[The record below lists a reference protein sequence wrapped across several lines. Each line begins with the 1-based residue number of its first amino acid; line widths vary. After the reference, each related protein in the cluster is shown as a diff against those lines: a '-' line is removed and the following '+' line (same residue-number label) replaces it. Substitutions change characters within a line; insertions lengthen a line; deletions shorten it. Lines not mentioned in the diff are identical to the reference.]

1 MFARYQ
7 DILAGQVDEDG
18 QGINNVGKAL
28 ERVGINIRDAEGGFK
43 DFSDVLDELYPK
55 WGQLSEVEQANI
67 TKALAGVRQRES
79 LLVLLENETKYRKA
93 LTETMNAEG
102 LASERYATYLDSVE
116 AAQNRV
122 TASWESLVMST
133 ATSDMVKDFY
143 DGASAALNFVE
154 AIGGIPTVL
163 KIVIPLLIIFNA
175 ELIKTSYLSMAN
187 SISGVGTSL
196 VGLGKNLSAAISL
209 LRAGNSATSVLSVT
223 MGATAAS
230 ATALIAIF
238 ASLAAVVYTYNE
250 QIVKTQKAGI
260 EENVN
265 TWEKVFTSVKKD
277 GTDATEILKTY
288 RDAVDAINKTH
299 EESGIIADLFVN
311 KQKLISA
318 GLQETVSSLEE
329 TTKTYQDYKKAIEE
343 VANIGNYQVD
353 ENGKFYVEGYHGLKI
368 YVDGVDTL
376 TESEWKAKYA
386 SEALTTQIQGEK
398 DYFEEGADGV
408 NGYKN
413 QIDALAQSYVGFSD
427 TLKLISD
434 DLSTVNSLMEKSATG
449 QLDFEDISKIPDK
462 YLDALTV
469 ENGQLKLNIDLIK
482 EKQIAEAEAAYQAAV
497 AAGENVNHT
506 EVLRLYYE
514 QLKSSQYVMLDGFKV
529 ASGAFS
535 ELAWNIAND
544 AAMSGNSFVDMQ
556 GKALGSADAIYSY
569 LTSGDAAFNDFVRQ
583 AANATGMSVEH
594 IMGQIMSM
602 VSQTYENT
610 TAMINSLNGMSTFG
624 MPQNIPSLISS
635 ASGGGFGGYTPIF
648 TPAPSGYQYPGGLSD
663 YSPSSGGGGSSG
675 GSGTS
680 SQQEEGVSL
689 EEQINEARED
699 AIDGLEEQLDLY
711 EDIIDARKKILDT
724 MADEREY
731 QRDVEDKNKEILK
744 IQTELNALQFDN
756 SEEANARRLELQDEL
771 FELNRDLEDLH
782 YEESVEDKKDALD
795 AEFEAFNQ
803 SIQNAIAQIEGIQ
816 ASSVEDFANQLALII
831 SSISGSLTGGGIG
844 RDTSVLNPT
853 SFHSGAK
860 MGVVGKGSGTSLKSN
875 ELYAKLMAGEVVS
888 TPSQI
893 DSFMNKTLPQIAGGS
908 SSNIGGDVKI
918 EMPINVTGSLDKSVM
933 PDLNNL
939 VEKVLERIQT
949 IMNQRGYNR
958 RADLFQI

>member
-133 ATSDMVKDFY
+133 ATSDMIADFY
-143 DGASAALNFVE
+143 EGASAALNFVE

-175 ELIKTSYLSMAN
+175 ESIKTSYLSMAN

-260 EENVN
+260 EENAN

-299 EESGIIADLFVN
+299 EEAGIIADLFVN

-343 VANIGNYQVD
+343 VADIGNYQVD

-368 YVDGVDTL
+368 YVEGVDTL

-398 DYFEEGADGV
+398 EAYEDSAESISTLS
-408 NGYKN
+408 N
-413 QIDALAQSYVGFSD
+413 SYVGFVD
-427 TLKLISD
+427 TLKL
-434 DLSTVNSLMEKSATG
+434 LSGELDTVNGLIEKSKEG
-449 QLDFEDISKIPDK
+449 NLDFSDVTKIPEE

-469 ENGQLKLNIDLIK
+469 EGDRLKLNIDLIK
-482 EKQIAEAEAAYQAAV
+482 QKQLAEAEMAYQSILAAQQQ
-497 AAGENVNHT
+497 GEATAQQV
-506 EVLRLYYE
+506 EVVRLMYN
-514 QLKSSQYVMLDGFKV
+514 QLLEESQNTYGQFQQTAWQYD
-529 ASGAFS
+529 
-535 ELAWNIAND
+535 ELLWLLAND
-544 AAMSGNSFVDMQ
+544 AYSAGASIVDMEGQ
-556 GKALGSADAIYSY
+556 ALNSAQNIYDY
-569 LTSGDAAFNDFVRQ
+569 IASGDQAFNDFVQ
-583 AANATGMSVEH
+583 QVAMATGQSVEEV
-594 IMGQIMSM
+594 MNQI
-602 VSQTYENT
+602 
-610 TAMINSLNGMSTFG
+610 NGMIQTTTNNAAALINYLGASSLGVDSGFNRA
-624 MPQNIPSLISS
+624 PQAPPAVQRTL
-635 ASGGGFGGYTPIF
+635 FGGISR
-648 TPAPSGYQYPGGLSD
+648 PSSGSYRA
-663 YSPSSGGGGSSG
+663 PSSGGGGGSSG
-675 GSGTS
+675 SNS
-680 SQQEEGVSL
+680 NQEERNNL
-689 EEQINEARED
+689 ENESNEIENQIQDARNEAIE
-699 AIDGLEEQLDLY
+699 GLEEQLDLY
-711 EDIIDARKKILDT
+711 EEIIDARKRLLDT

-731 QRDVEDKNKEILK
+731 QRNVEDKNKEILK
-744 IQTELNALQFDN
+744 VQTELNSLQFDN
-756 SEEANARRLELQDEL
+756 SEEANARRLELQEEL
-771 FELNRDLEDLH
+771 YNLNRDLEDIH
-782 YEESVEDKKDALD
+782 YEESVEDQKDALD
-795 AEFEAFNQ
+795 AEFSAFEQ
-803 SIQNAIAQIEGIQ
+803 RITQAISQIEGIQ
-816 ASSVEDFANQLALII
+816 ATNVRDFTNQLARIMRSLVGVLGNTGNSKENI
-831 SSISGSLTGGGIG
+831 SS
-844 RDTSVLNPT
+844 
-853 SFHSGAK
+853 FHDGAK
-860 MGVVGKGSGTSLKSN
+860 SGVVGKGSGTSLKSN
-875 ELYAKLMAGEVVS
+875 ELYAKLMAGGVVA

-893 DSFMNKTLPQIAGGS
+893 DNFMNKTLPLIAGGET
-908 SSNIGGDVKI
+908 SNIGGDVKI
-918 EMPINVTGSLDKSVM
+918 EMPINIAGSLDKSVM